1 MPAYVDKLLTSGGIR
16 LIKKFISYYKPHIWL
31 FILDMSCAFLI
42 SCADLLYPM
51 VTRYYI
57 NDIIPNRQLT
67 LIFRLGIIL
76 SVLYV
81 IRLFL
86 QYIVG
91 YWGHVLGVSM
101 EYDMRNE
108 LFSHVETLSFSYFDN
123 TKTGN
128 IMSRV
133 VNDLFDIA
141 EVAHH
146 GPEDLF
152 LSAIKIVGA
161 FVLLCCINVK
171 LTLIVFTIVPFM
183 FYFMVVYNNK
193 LEIAFKRFRESVA
206 DINSRV
212 EDTITGI
219 RVVKSFTNE
228 KYEEEK
234 FNKGSARYKFLR
246 TIAVKHIAVFDS
258 GTDFFSNMAM
268 VITLV
273 SGGYFVATSRINI
286 GDFVAY
292 IIYITQFLQP
302 LSVLLRFIEQYQQG
316 MAGFR
321 RFLEVLAI
329 KPDIVD
335 RKGAEELKNVRGNIQ
350 FCNVKFSYDDK
361 NSVLSNINLDIKN
374 GETVAIVGPSGVGKT
389 TLCSLI
395 PRFYEVDEGSIKID
409 GKDIR
414 DVTLKSLRKNIGIVQ
429 QDVFLFSGTIKDN
442 IAYGKLNATDEEIIA
457 AARAANAHDFIM
469 ELPER
474 YDTYIGERGV
484 KLSGGQKQRIS
495 IARMFL
501 KNPPVLILDEATS
514 SLDNHSENIIQRSI
528 EELSKNRTTFIIAHR
543 LATIRNAGR
552 IIVLTEKGIEEQGTH
567 DQLIAQKGAYYDLY
581 NSQFQSILVE

>member
-1 MPAYVDKLLTSGGIR
+1 MQLFASISGGIQ
-16 LIKKFISYYKPHIWL
+16 LIKKFASYYKPHIWL

-42 SCADLLYPM
+42 SAADLIYPM
-51 VTRYYI
+51 VTRYFI
-57 NDIIPNRQLT
+57 NDVIPNREISI
-67 LIFRLGIIL
+67 IFHLGL
-76 SVLYV
+76 VLAALY
-81 IRLFL
+81 IMRLFL
-86 QYIVG
+86 QYVVG
-91 YWGHVLGVSM
+91 YYGHVLGVSM

-108 LFSHVETLSFSYFDN
+108 LFSHIQTLSFNYFDN
-123 TKTGN
+123 TKTGE

-133 VNDLFDIA
+133 VTDLFDIA

-152 LSAIKIVGA
+152 LSVIKIVGS
-161 FVLLCCINVK
+161 FVLLCSINVK
-171 LTLIVFTIVPFM
+171 LTLIVFTIVPIM
-183 FYFMVVYNNK
+183 FCFMVIFNTRLEVAFRK
-193 LEIAFKRFRESVA
+193 LHESMA

-228 KYEEEK
+228 KHEERK
-234 FNKGSARYKFLR
+234 FNKGSSIYKTMR
-246 TIAVKHIAVFDS
+246 TRAVKYIAVFDS
-258 GTDFFSNMAM
+258 GTDFFLNIAM

-273 SGGYFVATSRINI
+273 SGGYFVATNRINT
-286 GDFVAY
+286 GDLVAY
-292 IIYITQFLQP
+292 VIYITQFLQP

-321 RFLEVLAI
+321 RFQDVLAI

-335 RKGAEELKNVRGNIQ
+335 SKDAGELKNVRGDIK

-361 NSVLSNINLDIKN
+361 KSVLSNINLSVRS

-395 PRFYEVDEGSIKID
+395 PRFYEVDEGSISID

-414 DVTLKSLRKNIGIVQ
+414 DVTLKSLRQNIGIVQ
-429 QDVFLFSGTIKDN
+429 QDVFLFFGTVREN
-442 IAYGKLNATDEEIIA
+442 IAYGKLNATDEEIIDA
-457 AARAANAHDFIM
+457 AKAANAHDFIM
-469 ELPER
+469 EMPEG

-484 KLSGGQKQRIS
+484 KLSGGQKQRLS

-514 SLDNHSENIIQRSI
+514 SLDNYSESIIQKSV
-528 EELSKNRTTFIIAHR
+528 EALSKNRTTFIIAHR

-552 IIVLTEKGIEEQGTH
+552 IVVITENGIEEQGTH
-567 DQLIAQKGAYYDLY
+567 DELIARKGAYYDLY
-581 NSQFQSILVE
+581 NSQFQSLDIE

>member
-1 MPAYVDKLLTSGGIR
+1 M
-16 LIKKFISYYKPHIWL
+16 IKKFIGYYKPHIWL

-42 SCADLLYPM
+42 SAADLIYPM
-51 VTRYYI
+51 VTRHFI
-57 NDIIPNRQLT
+57 NDIIPNRQIA
-67 LIFRLGIIL
+67 LIFRLGLIL
-76 SVLYV
+76 AAFYV
-81 IRLFL
+81 VRLLL

-91 YWGHVLGVSM
+91 FYGHVLGVSM

-108 LFSHVETLSFSYFDN
+108 LFSHIQTLSFNYFDN
-123 TKTGN
+123 TKTGE

-133 VNDLFDIA
+133 VTDLFDIA

-152 LSAIKIVGA
+152 LSAIKIIGA
-161 FVLLCCINVK
+161 FILLCSINIK

-183 FYFMVVYNNK
+183 FFFMVSYNNK
-193 LEIAFKRFRESVA
+193 LEAAFRKLHESMA

-212 EDTITGI
+212 EDAITGI

-228 KYEEEK
+228 KYEEKK
-234 FNKGSARYKFLR
+234 FNKGSSRYKFLR
-246 TIAVKHIAVFDS
+246 TKAVKHIAVFDS
-258 GTDFFSNMAM
+258 GTDFFLNIAM

-273 SGGYFVATSRINI
+273 AGGYFVAAGRINT

-292 IIYITQFLQP
+292 VIYISQFLQP

-316 MAGFR
+316 MAGFK
-321 RFLEVLAI
+321 RFLDILSI

-335 RKGAEELKNVRGNIQ
+335 RENAAELKNVKGNIE
-350 FCNVKFSYDDK
+350 FCDVKFSYDDK
-361 NSVLSNINLDIKN
+361 KSVLSDINLNVKS

-409 GKDIR
+409 GRDIR
-414 DVTLKSLRKNIGIVQ
+414 DVTLNSLRQNIGIVQ
-429 QDVFLFSGTIKDN
+429 QDVFLFYGTIREN
-442 IAYGKLNATDEEIIA
+442 IAYGKLDATDEEIISA
-457 AARAANAHDFIM
+457 AKAANAHDFIM
-469 ELPER
+469 EMPQG

-514 SLDNHSENIIQRSI
+514 SLDNHSENIIQKSV
-528 EELSKNRTTFIIAHR
+528 EALSKNRTTFIIAHR

-552 IIVLTEKGIEEQGTH
+552 IVVLTEKGIEEQGTH
-567 DQLIAQKGAYYDLY
+567 DELIAKKGAYYELY
-581 NSQFQSILVE
+581 NSQFV

>member
-1 MPAYVDKLLTSGGIR
+1 MRRLHRPISGGIK
-16 LIKKFISYYKPHIWL
+16 LIRKFMSYYRPHIWL

-42 SCADLLYPM
+42 SAADLIYPM
-51 VTRYYI
+51 VTRYFI
-57 NDIIPNRQLT
+57 NDIIPNHEIT
-67 LIFRLGIIL
+67 LIFHLGLIL
-76 SVLYV
+76 TALYFV
-81 IRLFL
+81 RLFL

-91 YWGHVLGVSM
+91 YYGHVLGVSM

-108 LFSHVETLSFSYFDN
+108 LFSHIETLSFNYFDN
-123 TKTGN
+123 TKTGE

-133 VNDLFDIA
+133 VTDLFDIA

-152 LSAIKIVGA
+152 LSIIKIVGS
-161 FVLLCCINVK
+161 FILLCSINVK

-183 FYFMVVYNNK
+183 FCFMVIYNNK
-193 LEIAFKRFRESVA
+193 LEIAFRRLHESMA

-212 EDTITGI
+212 EDAITGI

-228 KYEEEK
+228 KYENKK
-234 FNKGSARYKFLR
+234 FQKGSSRYKFLR
-246 TIAVKHIAVFDS
+246 TKAVKNIAVFDS
-258 GTDFFSNMAM
+258 GTDFFLNIAM

-273 SGGYFVATSRINI
+273 SGGYFVATNRINT
-286 GDFVAY
+286 GDLVAY
-292 IIYITQFLQP
+292 VIYITQFLQP

-321 RFLEVLAI
+321 RFQDVLAI
-329 KPDIVD
+329 RPDIED
-335 RKGAEELKNVRGNIQ
+335 RKGAVKLKNVRGNIV
-350 FCNVKFSYDDK
+350 FSNVKFSYDDSK
-361 NSVLSNINLDIKN
+361 SVLSNINLDIKS

-395 PRFYEVDEGSIKID
+395 PRFYEVDEGSIRID

-414 DVTLKSLRKNIGIVQ
+414 DVTLKSLRQNIGIVQ
-429 QDVFLFSGTIKDN
+429 QDVFLFYGTIKEN
-442 IAYGKLNATDEEIIA
+442 IAYGKLNATDEEIISA
-457 AARAANAHDFIM
+457 AKAANAHDFIM
-469 ELPER
+469 EMPDG

-514 SLDNHSENIIQRSI
+514 SLDNYSESIIQRSVT
-528 EELSKNRTTFIIAHR
+528 ELSKNRTTFIIAHR

-552 IIVLTEKGIEEQGTH
+552 IIVLTENGIEEQGTH
-567 DQLIAQKGAYYDLY
+567 DQLIAKKGAYYNLY
-581 NSQFQSILVE
+581 NSQFQSALIC